1 VFANKQERT
10 HETNPIPDRARVDG
24 VMDDSRGDRGLRP
37 GRLVTFLGTA
47 PGVGKTY
54 RMLGEARR
62 RARASDEVVIG
73 WLERHDRPT
82 IGDQTVRFTIVPPR
96 TVRYHGSV
104 FEELDLAGV
113 LELQPDVVVVDELA
127 HTSADGRK
135 RHDDVGELLAA
146 GLDVL
151 TTVNVANLISVRDV
165 AARITGA
172 GALDGVPDD
181 FVRAGDVVLVDL
193 PAEALRRR
201 IASGQVFS
209 ADRVGGALANYFRP
223 SNLAAL
229 SALANAWIQG
239 AVDETFAGLLRAR
252 DRPKVI
258 AGVSGSP
265 RGAAVIQRAAVLAG
279 DDDAELV
286 VVHVNLADGL
296 GRQEDRLDHYRQM
309 ADDIGARY
317 REISGSDAADSLAE
331 VAVTERAEHVVV
343 AAHGSRLTKLLR
355 GSVASR
361 IRRRLPRIEVVEV
374 RGSSPA

>member
-1 VFANKQERT
+1 
-10 HETNPIPDRARVDG
+10 
-24 VMDDSRGDRGLRP
+24 MDDSRGDRGLRP
-37 GRLVTFLGTA
+37 GRLLTFLGTA

-62 RARASDEVVIG
+62 RARVSEEVVIG
-73 WLERHDRPT
+73 WLERHDRPAT
-82 IGDQTVRFTIVPPR
+82 GDQAVPFTIVPPR
-96 TVRYHGSV
+96 TVRYRGSV
-104 FEELDLAGV
+104 FEELDLAAV

-135 RHDDVGELLAA
+135 RHNDVGEFLAA

-229 SALANAWIQG
+229 SALANAWIDG
-239 AVDETFAGLLRAR
+239 AVDETFAGLLRASA

-279 DDDAELV
+279 DDEAELV
-286 VVHVNLADGL
+286 VVHVDLADGL

-309 ADDIGARY
+309 AADIGARY
-317 REISGSDAADSLAE
+317 REILGSDAADSLAD
-331 VAVTERAEHVVV
+331 VAVTERAERVVV
-343 AAHGSRLTKLLR
+343 AAHGSRLIKLLR